1 MFLGKIISLSLR
13 LIKKTDKQKTKA
25 ILDIFEPIELPTAR
39 ASMWQK
45 YPLSDIDISGAEVA
59 IPIINNLAVNP
70 EIEYADENR
79 SVDVTRRLDPSSKRT
94 NPRTKN
100 SMDPLM
106 TDGYYLK
113 YLWI

>member
-1 MFLGKIISLSLR
+1 M
-13 LIKKTDKQKTKA
+13 
-25 ILDIFEPIELPTAR
+25 DIN
-39 ASMWQK
+39 
-45 YPLSDIDISGAEVA
+45 ISGAEVA
-59 IPIINNLAVNP
+59 TPIRKKLAVNP
-70 EIEYADENR
+70 EIEYVDENL
-79 SVDVTRRLDPSSKRT
+79 SVDVTRRLDPINKRT